1 LSAPKFVIMAL
12 VLFGFTLFIASS
24 SYLFAADTNEDRT
37 LEQAA
42 ASAMSKGI
50 NIWGQVRV
58 DEEVTVNE
66 DVVKEALVRQ
76 YVEQSNLSDGEKQ
89 LHIYALASQPSML
102 AVESYNTFD
111 LPIRKYLKEEDEKAS
126 VRQFAN
132 IIFEKKKLKNLI
144 NRSWKM

>member
-1 LSAPKFVIMAL
+1 M
-12 VLFGFTLFIASS
+12 
-24 SYLFAADTNEDRT
+24 R
-37 LEQAA
+37 
-42 ASAMSKGI
+42 
-50 NIWGQVRV
+50 R
-58 DEEVTVNE
+58 
-66 DVVKEALVRQ
+66 

-132 IIFEKKKLKNLI
+132 IIFEAK
-144 NRSWKM
+144 S

>member
-50 NIWGQVRV
+50 NMGQVRV

-102 AVESYNTFD
+102 AVESYNTLFN

-132 IIFEKKKLKNLI
+132 IIFEAKKLKNLI

>member
-1 LSAPKFVIMAL
+1 MSAPKFLIIVL
-12 VLFGFTLFIASS
+12 VLLGFTLFIASA
-24 SYLFAADTNEDRT
+24 SYMFAADTNEDRS

-50 NIWGQVRV
+50 NMGQVRV
-58 DEEVTVNE
+58 DEEITVNE

-111 LPIRKYLKEEDEKAS
+111 LPIRKYLKKMM
-126 VRQFAN
+126 
-132 IIFEKKKLKNLI
+132 KKLVFDNLLTLYLKQKNE
-144 NRSWKM
+144 KT